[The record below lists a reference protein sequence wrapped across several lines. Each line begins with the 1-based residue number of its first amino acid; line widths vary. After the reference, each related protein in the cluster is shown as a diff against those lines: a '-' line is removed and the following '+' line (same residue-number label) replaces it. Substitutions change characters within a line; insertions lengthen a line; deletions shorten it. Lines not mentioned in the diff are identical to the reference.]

1 MVEHKGE
8 RLDIREGVVKARPVS
23 SPKLDTVS
31 CDMGIGGT
39 VVKPGNGSL
48 PKVSPYVT
56 RSFSY
61 LVGRSKDGF
70 VLLRCTPEG
79 NLIVEQTGKQ
89 QSRFGDSIV
98 IDDVIKPD
106 GWKVHTLDDIYNY
119 LYLYVFGTCLEV
131 ETSMDGSTWGN
142 RRLTIGNAFSA
153 PHVSTLELCADFRH
167 IRIRLTRGSKPA
179 SYSINAS
186 KVE

>member
-8 RLDIREGVVKARPVS
+8 RLDIKGGNVKARPVS

-61 LVGRSKDGF
+61 LVGKSKEGF

-79 NLIVEQTGKQ
+79 CLIVEQTGTQ
-89 QSRFGDSIV
+89 QARFGDSFV
-98 IDDVIKPD
+98 IDDVIKPE
-106 GWKVHTLDDIYNY
+106 GWQVHTFDDVYNY
-119 LYLYVFGTCLEV
+119 LHVYVFGTYLEV
-131 ETSMDGSTWGN
+131 ETSMDRITWSN
-142 RRLTIGNAFSA
+142 RRITIGNASAA

-167 IRIRLTRGSKPA
+167 IRIRLTKGSNPS

-186 KVE
+186 KVK